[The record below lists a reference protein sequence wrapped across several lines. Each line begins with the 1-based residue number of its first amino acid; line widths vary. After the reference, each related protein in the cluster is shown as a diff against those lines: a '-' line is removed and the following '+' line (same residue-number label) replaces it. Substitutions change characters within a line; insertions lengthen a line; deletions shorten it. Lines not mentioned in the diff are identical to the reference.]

1 MSDGS
6 QPALSPASE
15 EDAGDED
22 RSRQPLSR
30 LIDRLAARK
39 ASDRLTLTL
48 LVAWFQD
55 RATLALLMIF
65 GILNMLP
72 NPPGSS
78 MILGMPSRSTGAVYQ
93 KAEPLVSDA
102 FSASVS
108 SVSNRSMSS
117 GALTGPS

>member
-30 LIDRLAARK
+30 LINRLAARK

-65 GILNMLP
+65 G
-72 NPPGSS
+72 
-78 MILGMPSRSTGAVYQ
+78 TGPAG
-93 KAEPLVSDA
+93 SDA
-102 FSASVS
+102 LVFPRRFHQLHAFSHVVGDRLFDKHVLAC
-108 SVSNRSMSS
+108 
-117 GALTGPS
+117 LHGPKESLGRAKIRHPNVVL